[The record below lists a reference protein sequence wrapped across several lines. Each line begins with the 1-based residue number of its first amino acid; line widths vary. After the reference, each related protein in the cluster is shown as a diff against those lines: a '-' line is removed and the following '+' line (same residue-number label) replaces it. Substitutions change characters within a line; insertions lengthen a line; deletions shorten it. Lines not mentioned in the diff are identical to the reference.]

1 MAQVTEVREVTEVQ
15 EAEKAPVAERPT
27 QLNNSAP
34 KANPQETAAFEAIR
48 RGLGMSGIKHDDWD
62 FIGNRILDELKKGGI
77 LPFGIE
83 DVIRKALPDT
93 QINRRLDVHV
103 HDRGDGEMTP
113 DRALRL
119 TRALSDAYGSD
130 WQLEHYQR
138 TDPRF
143 PAFGALKATIG
154 NTRVCVYFEEIEQ

>member
-1 MAQVTEVREVTEVQ
+1 M
-15 EAEKAPVAERPT
+15 P
-27 QLNNSAP
+27 SAP
-34 KANPQETAAFEAIR
+34 AKSMIPYGVDPQELLRWSHQE
-48 RGLGMSGIKHDDWD
+48 GLGLCGIEPDDWYWMA
-62 FIGNRILDELKKGGI
+62 NKILDVLKKGGI
-77 LPFGIE
+77 LPFGVE
-83 DVIRKALPDT
+83 DVIRKVLPDT

-154 NTRVCVYFEEIEQ
+154 NTNVCVFFEEIS